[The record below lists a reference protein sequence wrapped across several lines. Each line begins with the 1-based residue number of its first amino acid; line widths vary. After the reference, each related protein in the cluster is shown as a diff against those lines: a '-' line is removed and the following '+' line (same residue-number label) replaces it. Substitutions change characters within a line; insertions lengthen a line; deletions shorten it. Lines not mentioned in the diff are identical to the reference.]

1 MGTTVA
7 TAPTA
12 PSAVHEKFSKGPGFV
27 GTLIFI
33 GVLVVGISYIGWSI
47 SRDLANLHVT
57 SLLPYFLLGL
67 ALFVALGFEFVNG
80 FHDTANAVATVI
92 YTHTLDPHIAVV
104 WSGFFDFLGVVTST
118 GIVAFG
124 IISLVAG
131 GIDSAGRQQRRIR
144 HGFCLARCR
153 DSVEPRHLV
162 FRLARF

>member
-67 ALFVALGFEFVNG
+67 ALFVAL
-80 FHDTANAVATVI
+80 
-92 YTHTLDPHIAVV
+92 
-104 WSGFFDFLGVVTST
+104 
-118 GIVAFG
+118 
-124 IISLVAG
+124 
-131 GIDSAGRQQRRIR
+131 DSN
-144 HGFCLARCR
+144 L
-153 DSVEPRHLV
+153 
-162 FRLARF
+162 